1 MGCRYLRIPISGDVI
16 RSTALAKSHY
26 YYTVR
31 STNFY
36 YTFLR
41 DLKGLIIDSGDIDY
55 IEDRIDPLYFLIQSL
70 IYELRGLKI
79 GIVLMNEY
87 GKDYVLEM
95 EVLC

>member
-16 RSTALAKSHY
+16 RSTAIARLHY

-36 YTFLR
+36 YTFLKE
-41 DLKGLIIDSGDIDY
+41 LKGLEIESDDVDY
-55 IEDRIDPLYFLIQSL
+55 IEDHNDPLYYLIRSL

-79 GIVLMNEY
+79 GIVTMKEY
-87 GKDYVLEM
+87 GKDYVLEV